1 MSSALLTDRYELT
14 MLQAALQSGRANRRT
29 VFEVFTRQLPAG
41 RRYGVLAGTA
51 RVIQAVQ
58 DFKFE
63 QPELEFLKSNSI
75 VDAKTIEWLANF
87 RFSGSIRGYPEG
99 DVYFGGSPV
108 LSVEGSFAECVL
120 LETVILSILNFDSA
134 VASAA
139 SRMTAAAGGRKLIEM
154 GSRRGHEMAAIA
166 AARSAYI
173 AGFDSTS
180 NLEAGR
186 RYGIPTAGTAAHAFT
201 LLHYSEREA
210 FAAQIATLG
219 EGTTLLVDTYDV
231 ANAIRLGV
239 ELTSGRLGA
248 IRLDSGDLILQAGLA
263 RRLLD
268 ELGATSTKIVVTSDL
283 DEFAIAGLAASPVDA
298 YGVGTSLITGS
309 GFPTAGFVY
318 KLVAF
323 EQDGSWHPV
332 AKRSASKLN
341 MGGKKYVYRQ
351 VELEKFREVTTL
363 RPRPELGSPVQRDFM
378 MEGASVIGSNS
389 ESTTLQAR
397 DYHSITMKSLPT
409 GSFRLSKGNSA
420 VEVEFLD

>member
-1 MSSALLTDRYELT
+1 

-51 RVIQAVQ
+51 RVVEAVRGFRFG
-58 DFKFE
+58 DS
-63 QPELEFLKSNSI
+63 ELEFLESNEI
-75 VDAKTIEWLANF
+75 VDAATLKWLAEF

-134 VASAA
+134 VAGAA
-139 SRMTAAAGGRKLIEM
+139 SRMTTAAGGRTLIEM

-186 RYGIPTAGTAAHAFT
+186 KYGIPTAGTAAHSFT
-201 LLHYSEREA
+201 LLHDSEREA
-210 FAAQIATLG
+210 FVAQIATLG
-219 EGTTLLVDTYDV
+219 FGTTLLVDTYDV
-231 ANAIRLGV
+231 GTAIRLGV
-239 ELTSGRLGA
+239 ELTEAKLGA

-283 DEFAIAGLAASPVDA
+283 DEFAIAGLAASPVAA

-309 GFPTAGFVY
+309 GHPTAGFVY

-323 EQDGSWHPV
+323 EQNGAWQPV
-332 AKRSASKLN
+332 AKRSTSKLN
-341 MGGKKYVYRQ
+341 MGGKKYVYRR
-351 VELEKFREVTTL
+351 VSHGEFREITTL
-363 RPRPELGSPVQRDFM
+363 RPNPELGLPIQQDFVL
-378 MEGASVIGSNS
+378 EGASLLGDNFQL
-389 ESTTLQAR
+389 TTLEAR
-397 DYHSITMKSLPT
+397 DQHSRSMRQIPKDS
-409 GSFRLSKGNSA
+409 SRLSKGEPSI
-420 VEVEFLD
+420 EVEFIN